1 MSGELGG
8 LVRPDGPPWVIAE
21 LSANHD
27 GSLERALATIDA
39 IAGTGA
45 QSVKFQTYRAESMTL
60 DSDAPP
66 FRIRDEHQLWGG
78 RGLFDLY
85 REAGTPYE
93 WHETL
98 FTHARSRGLVPF
110 SSPFDV
116 EAIELL
122 EGVDCG
128 VYKIASAELVDLP
141 LIRAAAG
148 TGKPLVISTGM
159 ATLGEIDAAL
169 SAARGAGSGEL
180 VLLSCTA
187 AYPAEPQQSHLANIA
202 VLRDAFGVPVGLS
215 DHTPGI
221 GVPVAAVA
229 LGAVAVEKHVTLDR
243 GSGGVDSAFSLEP
256 EELAA
261 LVLECARARAAV
273 SPGPR
278 FGVRPGEEETARMR
292 RSLWVVADVA
302 AGEVVG
308 PENVRALRPA
318 GGLWPA
324 VWDKVVGRRFA
335 RALPAG
341 TPVTWDIL
349 DAPVAVEA

>member
-1 MSGELGG
+1 MSKGLGG
-8 LVRPDGPPWVIAE
+8 LLRPDGPPWVIAE

-39 IAGTGA
+39 IAATGA

-78 RGLFDLY
+78 RRLFDLY

-98 FTHARSRGLVPF
+98 FAHARSRGLVPF

-116 EAIELL
+116 AAIELL
-122 EGVDCG
+122 ESLDCG

-141 LIRAAAG
+141 LIRAAAS
-148 TGKPLVISTGM
+148 TGKPMVLSTGM
-159 ATLGEIDAAL
+159 ATLAEVDAAL
-169 SAARGAGSGEL
+169 EAARAAGSGEL

-187 AYPAEPQQSHLANIA
+187 AYPADPAQSHLANIA
-202 VLRDAFGVPVGLS
+202 VLRAAFGVPVGLS

-229 LGAVAVEKHVTLDR
+229 LGAVAVEKHVTLGR
-243 GSGGVDSAFSLEP
+243 ESGGVDSAFSLEP
-256 EELAA
+256 AELAA
-261 LVLECARARAAV
+261 LVRECAAARAAT

-278 FGVRPGEEETARMR
+278 FGVRPGEEDTARLR

-302 AGEVVG
+302 PGDVVG
-308 PENVRALRPA
+308 PENVRALRPG
-318 GGLWPA
+318 GGLSPA
-324 VWDKVVGRRFA
+324 AWDDVAGRTFG
-335 RALPAG
+335 RAVRRGEPLG
-341 TPVTWDIL
+341 WDVLGVPVSS
-349 DAPVAVEA
+349 